1 MLAGFFGQERKEI
14 YQVFVSAYKAFAK
27 FFVLSGNPD
36 RASVHVTFAHHHT
49 TQNNQCTGG
58 KTEFFGSQQGRYDDI
73 VTGFE
78 LAVGL

>member
-1 MLAGFFGQERKEI
+1 MLAGFFGKESEEI
-14 YQVFVSAYKAFAK
+14 HQIFIFAYKAFAQ
-27 FFVLSGNPD
+27 FFILGGNAHW
-36 RASVHVTFAHHHT
+36 ASVHVTFAHHHT

-73 VTGFE
+73 ATGFE